1 VGGIEQVINQIA
13 RSVEPLGIASEVMS
27 FTHGDDTSTVVV
39 DGHTVNRCPI
49 DIEVASTPFSWRAL
63 GRFKR
68 LAESADIIHYHYPYP
83 FADMLHLLAGIK
95 KPTVV
100 TYHSDIIKQKLLLQA
115 YRPLKKCFLSKVDR
129 IVATSPNY
137 MRSSA
142 VLPNY
147 SDKTS
152 VIPIGI
158 DRATY
163 VRPAPEVLARWRDTV
178 GDRFFL
184 FVGVIRYY
192 KGLHVLIES
201 AKDAPYPVVIV
212 GSGPLEQELK
222 DMAQRVGATN
232 IFFLGFVADDDKA
245 ALLELAYA
253 LVFPSHLRS
262 EAFGVSLL
270 EGAMYGKPLISS
282 EIGTGTTYINVDGLT
297 GLSVLPNDSADLR
310 RAMDFIW
317 QNPTVACDMGKASK
331 ARYEELFTA
340 SQMAESYGR
349 LYKEITATHK

>member
-1 VGGIEQVINQIA
+1 MGGIEQVINQIA
-13 RSVEPLGIASEVMS
+13 RSVQPLGISSEVMS
-27 FTHGDDTSTVVV
+27 FTHGEDTSTVLV
-39 DGHTVNRCPI
+39 DGHQVNRCSI
-49 DIEVASTPFSWRAL
+49 DIEVASTPFSWNAL
-63 GRFKR
+63 ARFKR

-83 FADMLHLLAGIK
+83 FADLLHLLADIK

-100 TYHSDIIKQKLLLQA
+100 TYHSDIVKQKLLLQV
-115 YRPLKKCFLSKVDR
+115 YRPLKKYFLSNVDR

-137 MRSSA
+137 IRSSE
-142 VLPNY
+142 VLSKY

-163 VRPAPEVLARWRDTV
+163 AQPSDEVMARWRTSF
-178 GDRFFL
+178 GERFFL

-192 KGLHVLIES
+192 KGLHVLIEA

-212 GSGPLEQELK
+212 GAGPLEQELK
-222 DMAQRVGATN
+222 TLAEREGANN
-232 IFFLGFVADDDKA
+232 IHFLGFVSDVDKA
-245 ALLELAYA
+245 ALLELSYA

-297 GLSVLPNDSADLR
+297 GLSVLPNNPVDLK

-317 QNPTVACDMGKASK
+317 QNPEVACNMGKASK

-340 SQMAESYGR
+340 NQMAESYGR
-349 LYKEITATHK
+349 LYKEITE